1 MHRAFN
7 FVASF
12 FDEVGDIRGYP
23 YRVGY
28 LMNLEP
34 PQFIEPQFNGNLR
47 PIRVDRF
54 SPFV

>member
-1 MHRAFN
+1 MD
-7 FVASF
+7 
-12 FDEVGDIRGYP
+12 FDHP

-28 LMNLEP
+28 FMNFEH
-34 PQFIEPQFNGNLR
+34 PQFIEPQFNGYLR